1 MFIKINEKYDTGEN
15 GCYWTTRKYRR
26 SIVENFEAPYLLE
39 NMLAT
44 IRRFGF
50 VHFCSGSIFNTENIH
65 EFNREYMDDL
75 ENFRSFRG
83 WTTVT
88 VDYWWRGYSPYDQ
101 SYSETFESM
110 LDALMVFEGDP
121 RLRSQG

>member
-1 MFIKINEKYDTGEN
+1 M
-15 GCYWTTRKYRR
+15 
-26 SIVENFEAPYLLE
+26 LE

-50 VHFCSGSIFNTENIH
+50 VHFCSGSIFTTENIH

-83 WTTVT
+83 WVTVT
-88 VDYWWRGYSPYDQ
+88 VDYWWRGYSPYDE

-121 RLRSQG
+121 RQRSTIARGIIAHAGGGAL